1 MCVYVHVYVCAYV
14 CMGKHVNVCEY
25 VLRTE
30 VSIKYLI
37 DFHLIFFTMLR
48 SLIETGVHF
57 LGLCVWKSLRII
69 LSLPP

>member
-1 MCVYVHVYVCAYV
+1 MCMYVHAYVCAYV

-37 DFHLIFFTMLR
+37 DFHLFFFLR
-48 SLIETGVHF
+48 
-57 LGLCVWKSLRII
+57 C
-69 LSLPP
+69 